1 MLYINNYEYKILMNE
16 IRYVDSTVNK
26 IKGYSILIDMSIELN
41 NVKGYINIW
50 VDFFNNNNYKNIEN
64 KIYEEI
70 PTDLESRIS
79 MIEIYDTENFVDF
92 IDSTIRLE
100 FGNIVNNQIETKI
113 YIDDE
118 YIKLI
123 FNGNLKIKNE

>member
-92 IDSTIRLE
+92 IDGTIRLE